1 MIHLNDYMIQ
11 TKVSMA
17 PTEVHLTP
25 HDMYFRESLVCH
37 RQQYNGVYIPQIHS
51 LQSEV
56 SVRSF
61 DQICI
66 CCAMKTCQ
74 LTVVLSFAEHGDTSQ
89 NNVLYTL
96 QRSCG
101 NPEMEN

>member
-17 PTEVHLTP
+17 PTEFCLTP

-74 LTVVLSFAEHGDTSQ
+74 LTVVLSFAEHGDASQ